1 MFTSRSFMN
10 RPSPARAGRLA
21 VAMVSAAL
29 LAACASSGNQAPVLD
44 RTSRAG
50 SASGASQEPAPPGF
64 YRVKRGDTLYRI
76 ALENG
81 QSFRDVAA

>member
-1 MFTSRSFMN
+1 MFISRGSMN

-50 SASGASQEPAPPGF
+50 NAG
-64 YRVKRGDTLYRI
+64 T
-76 ALENG
+76 
-81 QSFRDVAA
+81 